1 MCLNICKDV
10 GLTDHRK
17 KEEERQIRIRRG
29 FPQTEFSF
37 GKINII
43 TKLTSAQAKKSLRL
57 AKKMVGAGV
66 AKKQD
71 TSTQAD
77 EVKS

>member
-43 TKLTSAQAKKSLRL
+43 TKLNSGQAKKSLRL
-57 AKKMVGAGV
+57 AKKMVGPGV

-71 TSTQAD
+71 TSTQAN